1 MPTSRVICRPSTAL
15 DTNSCRKKAAAVFN
29 GKEGP
34 GIRTRVLLL
43 TSLVLIIAGTTA
55 SSLLIVRSRLQ
66 HHVQVALAADLQH
79 SVETFQDIEAH
90 RRSTLD
96 QESSLLASLP
106 SLKALMTTSDP
117 RTITDDAVD
126 FWKISGNDLFALA
139 DANSRVLSA
148 NAQDADNTELLKA
161 DLQAAIRDP
170 SRHYLLSGGRLYEY
184 SVRPLYFGSAASGT
198 LLGYVVSGY
207 AVDHTLLQEVGRGA
221 GAEAAFVAGNDVVA
235 STLPKK
241 KPDALKEMV
250 ASLRQNSEGLVTIG
264 NERYLASVKD
274 MTNGAGVPLG
284 LVVMKSF
291 AVADRTEREINRLVF
306 LASLLAIVV
315 GSLLMLLLAR
325 MVTRPLELLATG
337 VQAFGEGD
345 PKYLLPSGGTQEVRY
360 LSRIFAEMRDE
371 IQKKNRALVDSERLA
386 TIGRMA
392 SSVSHDLRHYLAAV
406 YANAE
411 FLASPALPAS
421 ERAELFDEIR
431 LAVNGTTDMLDSLLI
446 FGRTGAALQR
456 VETSMTA
463 LVSRAVALVRAHPD
477 AERVTVRVES
487 KADITAAMDTKQME
501 RAVYNLLLN
510 ACQSARQSS
519 GRREVNVAVDGNDTI
534 ASVTITDTG
543 LGVADGIRES
553 LFDPFVSLGKQ
564 KGTGLGL
571 TLAWSV
577 AREHNGSVEVVSSRP
592 GEAVF
597 RLTVSRVVSPGAKNK
612 TVNTAP
618 STQLTS

>member
-1 MPTSRVICRPSTAL
+1 
-15 DTNSCRKKAAAVFN
+15 VFN
-29 GKEGP
+29 NKEGP

-55 SSLLIVRSRLQ
+55 SSLLIVRNRLQ
-66 HHVQVALAADLQH
+66 QHVQETLDADLRH
-79 SVETFQDIEAH
+79 SVETFQDLEAH
-90 RRSTLD
+90 RRSALE
-96 QESSLLASLP
+96 QEISLLASLP
-106 SLKALMTTSDP
+106 SLKALMTTSDA
-117 RTITDDAVD
+117 RTIADDAVD
-126 FWKISGNDLFALA
+126 FWKTSGNDLFALA
-139 DANSRVLSA
+139 DANNRLLSA
-148 NAQDADNTELLKA
+148 NAQGEGNAGRLKS
-161 DLQAAIRDP
+161 DLQAVIGDP

-198 LLGYVVSGY
+198 VLGYVVSGY
-207 AVDHTLLQEVGRGA
+207 AVDHRLLQEVGHGA
-221 GAEAAFVAGNDVVA
+221 GAEAAFVTGKDIVA
-235 STLPKK
+235 STL
-241 KPDALKEMV
+241 AKEKRDLLQGMV
-250 ASLRQNSEGLVTIG
+250 GSLRENNQEIVSLGR
-264 NERYLASVKD
+264 ERYLATTKD
-274 MTNGAGVPLG
+274 MTNGAGAALR

-291 AVADRTEREINRLVF
+291 DEADRTEGEINRLVF
-306 LASLLAIVV
+306 LVSLLAIAV

-360 LSRIFAEMRDE
+360 LGRVFAEMRDE
-371 IQKKNRALVDSERLA
+371 IQKKNRALVESERLA

-431 LAVNGTTDMLDSLLI
+431 LAVNGTTDMLDSLLL

-456 VETSMTA
+456 VPTSMTA
-463 LVSRAVALVRAHPD
+463 LVNRAVALVRAHPD
-477 AERVTVRVES
+477 AELVTVRVES
-487 KADITAAMDTKQME
+487 KADVTAAIDTRQME
-501 RAVYNLLLN
+501 RAIYNLLLN
-510 ACQSARQSS
+510 GCQSARQSS
-519 GRREVNVAVDGNDTI
+519 GRREVTVAVNSNETT

-543 LGVADGIRES
+543 LGVAEGIREN

-577 AREHNGSVEVVSSRP
+577 AREHDGSVEVVSSRP

-597 RLTVSRVVSPGAKNK
+597 RLTVSRVVSSGTKNSV
-612 TVNTAP
+612 TTAP
-618 STQLTS
+618 SIQLTS

>member
-29 GKEGP
+29 RKEGP

-148 NAQDADNTELLKA
+148 NARDADNTELLKA
-161 DLQAAIRDP
+161 DLHVAIRDP

-235 STLPKK
+235 STLPTK
-241 KPDALKEMV
+241 KPDTVKEMV
-250 ASLRQNSEGLVTIG
+250 ASLRQNSEGIVTIG
-264 NERYLASVKD
+264 NERYLVSVKD

-284 LVVMKSF
+284 LIVMKSF

-345 PKYLLPSGGTQEVRY
+345 PKHLLPSGGTLEVRY

-411 FLASPALPAS
+411 FLASPALPAT

-463 LVSRAVALVRAHPD
+463 LVIRAVALVRAHPD

-519 GRREVNVAVDGNDTI
+519 GRREVNVAVDGDDTM

-597 RLTVSRVVSPGAKNK
+597 RLTVSRVVSPGAKNR